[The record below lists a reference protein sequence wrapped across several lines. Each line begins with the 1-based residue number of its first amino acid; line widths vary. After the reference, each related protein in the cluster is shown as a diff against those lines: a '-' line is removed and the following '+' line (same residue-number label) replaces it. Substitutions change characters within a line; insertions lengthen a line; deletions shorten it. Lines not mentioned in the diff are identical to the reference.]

1 RAMVTR
7 YGFSEALGLRTFG
20 QVQGNP
26 YLGNLGETPNYSEEM
41 AQSIDQE
48 IRQIIDGAYQR
59 AREMV
64 QKQRE
69 KLERLA
75 TTLLDV
81 ETVDRPHF
89 ETLMA

>member
-1 RAMVTR
+1 
-7 YGFSEALGLRTFG
+7 
-20 QVQGNP
+20 VQGNP

-64 QKQRE
+64 QKRRE

-81 ETVDRPHF
+81 ETVDRSHF